1 MPSHSKLL
9 DFYSMS
15 CALGTR
21 EIDINKV
28 HLNGMRLKNITTNL
42 GLTLQIAIKAKKKK
56 IWLII

>member
-21 EIDINKV
+21 EIAINKV

-42 GLTLQIAIKAKKKK
+42 GLTLQTAIKAKKKSG
-56 IWLII
+56 